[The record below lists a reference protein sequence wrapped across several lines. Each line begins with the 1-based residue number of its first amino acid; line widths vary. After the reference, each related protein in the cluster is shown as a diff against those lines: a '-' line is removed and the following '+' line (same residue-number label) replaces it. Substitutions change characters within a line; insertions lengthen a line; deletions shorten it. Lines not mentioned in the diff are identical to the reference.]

1 MLEFQNHLFHKH
13 FLFLQFKISPMI
25 SKEQI
30 KFIRS
35 LHRKK
40 FRDVHQQFIIEGPK
54 MISEAIRYAPES
66 LIQIY
71 GTEAIQEKLPEHV
84 LFEEID
90 DKALGQISTL
100 KHPQNQVAV
109 CSYLPKTTS
118 RSEFFIALDT
128 IQDPGNLGT
137 ILRLASW
144 FGVEHIIASKETVD
158 CYNPKVVQA
167 SMGAIFNVNIE
178 YVDLKSE
185 FEATELPIYGSLLE
199 GENIYEKKIQ
209 RKGILVMGNEGNGI
223 DESLLPLITDSITI
237 PKFGKGESL
246 NVAMATS
253 IFLSEFSRPR

>member
-1 MLEFQNHLFHKH
+1 
-13 FLFLQFKISPMI
+13 MI

-30 KFIRS
+30 KYIRS

-40 FRDVHQQFIIEGPK
+40 FRDVNQQFIIEGPK
-54 MISEAIRYAPES
+54 MIAEAILYAPGS
-66 LIQIY
+66 LIQVF

-84 LFEEID
+84 VFEEID
-90 DKALGQISTL
+90 NKTLGQLSTL
-100 KHPQNQVAV
+100 KHPQKQVAI
-109 CSYLPKTTS
+109 CSYLPSKTT
-118 RSEFFIALDT
+118 RSEFYIALDT

-144 FGVEHIIASKETVD
+144 FGVHDIIASKETVD

-178 YVDLKSE
+178 YLDLKE
-185 FEATELPIYGSLLE
+185 AFETTESPVYGAILE
-199 GENIYEKKIQ
+199 GENIYQKDIQ

-223 DESLLPLITDSITI
+223 SDDLLSYITDPITI

-253 IFLSEFSRPR
+253 IFLSEFSRPRL

>member
-1 MLEFQNHLFHKH
+1 
-13 FLFLQFKISPMI
+13 MI

-35 LHRKK
+35 LHKKK
-40 FRDVHQQFIIEGPK
+40 FRDVSQQFIIEGPK
-54 MISEAIRYAPES
+54 MIAEAIQYAPES
-66 LIQIY
+66 LIQIF
-71 GTEAIQEKLPEHV
+71 GTEAVADKLPEHV

-90 DKALGQISTL
+90 NRALGQISTL
-100 KHPQNQVAV
+100 KHPQKQVAI
-109 CSYLPKTTS
+109 CSYLPNMTT
-118 RSEFFIALDT
+118 RPEFYIALDT

-144 FGVEHIIASKETVD
+144 FGVQHIVASKETVD

-178 YVDLKSE
+178 YVDLKE
-185 FEATELPIYGSLLE
+185 AFESTDLPIYGSLLE
-199 GENIYEKKIQ
+199 GENIYEKDISK
-209 RKGILVMGNEGNGI
+209 RGILVMGNEGSGI
-223 DESLLPLITDSITI
+223 NNDLIPFITDPITI

>member
-1 MLEFQNHLFHKH
+1 
-13 FLFLQFKISPMI
+13 MI

-30 KFIRS
+30 KYIRS

-40 FRDVHQQFIIEGPK
+40 FRDINQQFIIEGPK
-54 MISEAIRYAPES
+54 MIAEAIRYAPES

-71 GTEAIQEKLPEHV
+71 GTETVDERLPEHA

-90 DKALGQISTL
+90 NKALGQISTL
-100 KHPQNQVAV
+100 KHPQKQVAI
-109 CSYLPKTTS
+109 CSYLPNVST
-118 RSEFFIALDT
+118 RPDFYIALDT

-178 YVDLKSE
+178 YVELKE
-185 FEATELPIYGSLLE
+185 AFENTELPIYGSLLE
-199 GENIYEKKIQ
+199 GENIYEKQISK
-209 RKGILVMGNEGNGI
+209 KGILVMGNEGNGI
-223 DESLLPLITDSITI
+223 SEELLSFITDPVTI
-237 PKFGKGESL
+237 PQFGKGESL
-246 NVAMATS
+246 NVAMAAAVL
-253 IFLSEFSRPR
+253 LSEFSRPR

>member
-1 MLEFQNHLFHKH
+1 
-13 FLFLQFKISPMI
+13 MI
-25 SKEQI
+25 A
-30 KFIRS
+30 
-35 LHRKK
+35 
-40 FRDVHQQFIIEGPK
+40 
-54 MISEAIRYAPES
+54 EAIRYAPES

-71 GTEAIQEKLPEHV
+71 GTETVDERLPEHV

-90 DKALGQISTL
+90 NKALGQISTL
-100 KHPQNQVAV
+100 KHPQKQVAI
-109 CSYLPKTTS
+109 CSYLPNVST
-118 RSEFFIALDT
+118 RPDFYIALDT

-178 YVDLKSE
+178 YVELKE
-185 FEATELPIYGSLLE
+185 AFETTELPIYGSLLE
-199 GENIYEKKIQ
+199 GENIYEKQISK
-209 RKGILVMGNEGNGI
+209 KGILVMGNEGNGI
-223 DESLLPLITDSITI
+223 SEELLSFITDPVTI
-237 PKFGKGESL
+237 PQFGKGESL

>member
-1 MLEFQNHLFHKH
+1 
-13 FLFLQFKISPMI
+13 MI

-30 KFIRS
+30 KYIRS

-40 FRDVHQQFIIEGPK
+40 FRDLHQQFIIEGPK
-54 MISEAIRYAPES
+54 MITEAIQYAPDC
-66 LIQIY
+66 LQKIY
-71 GTEAIQEKLPEHV
+71 GTESVQEQLPEHV
-84 LFEEID
+84 EFEEID
-90 DKALGQISTL
+90 TKALGQISTL
-100 KHPQNQVAV
+100 KHPQKQVAV
-109 CSYLPKTTS
+109 CTYLPQHTT
-118 RSEFFIALDT
+118 RPDFYIALDT

-178 YVDLKSE
+178 YVDLKEE
-185 FEATELPIYGSLLE
+185 FENTNLPLFGSLLE
-199 GENIYEKKIQ
+199 GENIYAKNIQ
-209 RKGILVMGNEGNGI
+209 KKGILVMGNEGNGI
-223 DESLLPLITDSITI
+223 SSDLLPLITDPITI

-253 IFLSEFSRPR
+253 VFLSEFSRPR

>member
-1 MLEFQNHLFHKH
+1 
-13 FLFLQFKISPMI
+13 MI

-30 KFIRS
+30 KYIRS

-40 FRDVHQQFIIEGPK
+40 FRDSNQQFIIEGPK
-54 MISEAIRYAPES
+54 MIAEAIQYAPDC
-66 LIQIY
+66 LQKIY
-71 GTEAIQEKLPEHV
+71 GTESVQEQLPEHV
-84 LFEEID
+84 EFEEID
-90 DKALGQISTL
+90 TKALGQISTL
-100 KHPQNQVAV
+100 KHPQKQVAV
-109 CSYLPKTTS
+109 CTYLPQHTT
-118 RSEFFIALDT
+118 RPDFYIALDT

-178 YVDLKSE
+178 YVDLKEE
-185 FEATELPIYGSLLE
+185 FENTNLPLFGSLLE
-199 GENIYEKKIQ
+199 GENIYTKNIQ
-209 RKGILVMGNEGNGI
+209 KKGILVMGNEGNGI
-223 DESLLPLITDSITI
+223 SSDLLPLITDPITI

-253 IFLSEFSRPR
+253 VFLSEFSRPR

>member
-1 MLEFQNHLFHKH
+1 
-13 FLFLQFKISPMI
+13 MI

-35 LHRKK
+35 LHKKK
-40 FRDVHQQFIIEGPK
+40 FRDVSQQFIIEGPK
-54 MISEAIRYAPES
+54 MIAEVIQYAPES
-66 LIQIY
+66 LIQIF
-71 GTEAIQEKLPEHV
+71 GTEAVADKLPEHV

-90 DKALGQISTL
+90 NRALGQISTL
-100 KHPQNQVAV
+100 KHPQKQVAI
-109 CSYLPKTTS
+109 CSYLPNVTT
-118 RSEFFIALDT
+118 RPEFYIALDT

-144 FGVEHIIASKETVD
+144 FGVQHIIASKETVD

-178 YVDLKSE
+178 YVDLKE
-185 FEATELPIYGSLLE
+185 AFESTDLPIYGSLLE
-199 GENIYEKKIQ
+199 GENIYEKDISK
-209 RKGILVMGNEGNGI
+209 RGILVMGNEGNGI
-223 DESLLPLITDSITI
+223 NDDLIPFITDPVTI

>member
-1 MLEFQNHLFHKH
+1 
-13 FLFLQFKISPMI
+13 MI

-40 FRDVHQQFIIEGPK
+40 FRDSGQQFLIEGPK
-54 MISEAIRYAPES
+54 MIAEAIEYAPES
-66 LIQIY
+66 LVQVF
-71 GTEAIQEKLPEHV
+71 GTEPIQGKLPEHV

-90 DKALGQISTL
+90 NKTLVQISTL
-100 KHPQNQVAV
+100 KHPQKLVAI
-109 CSYLPKTTS
+109 CNYLPKITT
-118 RSEFFIALDT
+118 RPEFYIALDT

-144 FGVEHIIASKETVD
+144 FGVQHIIASKETVD

-167 SMGAIFNVNIE
+167 SMGAIFNVNME
-178 YVDLKSE
+178 YVDLKE
-185 FEATELPIYGSLLE
+185 AFENTDLPIYGSLLE
-199 GENIYEKKIQ
+199 GANVYEKDISK
-209 RKGILVMGNEGNGI
+209 RGVLVMGNEGNGI
-223 DESLLPLITDSITI
+223 SEDLLSFITDPITI

-253 IFLSEFSRPR
+253 IFLSELSRPR

>member
-1 MLEFQNHLFHKH
+1 
-13 FLFLQFKISPMI
+13 MI

-30 KFIRS
+30 KYIRS

-40 FRDVHQQFIIEGPK
+40 FRDINQQFIIEGPK
-54 MISEAIRYAPES
+54 MIAEAIRYAPES

-71 GTEAIQEKLPEHV
+71 GTETVDERLPEHV

-90 DKALGQISTL
+90 NKALGQISTL
-100 KHPQNQVAV
+100 KHPQKQVAI
-109 CSYLPKTTS
+109 CSYLPNVST
-118 RSEFFIALDT
+118 RPDFYIALDT

-178 YVDLKSE
+178 YVELKE
-185 FEATELPIYGSLLE
+185 AFETTELPIYGSLLE
-199 GENIYEKKIQ
+199 GENIYEKQISK
-209 RKGILVMGNEGNGI
+209 KGILVMGNEGNGI
-223 DESLLPLITDSITI
+223 SEELLSFITDPVTI
-237 PKFGKGESL
+237 PQFGKGESL

>member
-1 MLEFQNHLFHKH
+1 
-13 FLFLQFKISPMI
+13 MI

-35 LHRKK
+35 LHKKK
-40 FRDVHQQFIIEGPK
+40 FRDINQQFIIEGPK
-54 MISEAIRYAPES
+54 MIAEAIQYAPES

-71 GTEAIQEKLPEHV
+71 GTEAIIDKLPEHV

-90 DKALGQISTL
+90 QRALGQISTL
-100 KHPQNQVAV
+100 KHPQKQVAV
-109 CSYLPKTTS
+109 CSYLPNVTT
-118 RSEFFIALDT
+118 RPEFYIALDT

-137 ILRLASW
+137 IMRLASW

-178 YVDLKSE
+178 YLDLE
-185 FEATELPIYGSLLE
+185 EAFKTTDLSIYGSLLE
-199 GENIYEKKIQ
+199 GENIYQKKIQ
-209 RKGILVMGNEGNGI
+209 KKGILVMGNEGNGI
-223 DESLLPLITDSITI
+223 SDDLLPFITDPVTI

>member
-1 MLEFQNHLFHKH
+1 
-13 FLFLQFKISPMI
+13 MI

-40 FRDVHQQFIIEGPK
+40 FRDINQQFIIEGPK
-54 MISEAIRYAPES
+54 MIAEAIQYAPES
-66 LIQIY
+66 LVQIY
-71 GTEAIQEKLPEHV
+71 GTESVDVKLPEHV

-90 DKALGQISTL
+90 QKSLGQISTL
-100 KHPQNQVAV
+100 KHPQKQVAI
-109 CSYLPKTTS
+109 CSYLPNVATRPK
-118 RSEFFIALDT
+118 FYIALDT

-137 ILRLASW
+137 IMRLAAW
-144 FGVEHIIASKETVD
+144 FDVQHIIASKETVD

-178 YVDLKSE
+178 YLDLK
-185 FEATELPIYGSLLE
+185 EALKKTDLPIYGSLLE
-199 GENIYEKKIQ
+199 GENIYQKEIQ
-209 RKGILVMGNEGNGI
+209 KKGILVMGNEGNGI
-223 DESLLPLITDSITI
+223 SDDLLPFITDPVTI

-253 IFLSEFSRPR
+253 ILLSEFSRS